1 MNGLISFINN
11 QLNINNMDKYDLEN
25 QYQLYLK
32 RVGLVESK
40 MAPLQKKQLRQTFM
54 GAYGQLLML
63 LRDDIT
69 KMEDNVAVLTIQNM
83 FDQVANYFAKQ
94 VIQG

>member
-83 FDQVANYFAKQ
+83 FNQVANYFAKQ

>member
-32 RVGLVESK
+32 RVGLVDSK

-83 FDQVANYFAKQ
+83 FNQVANYFAKQ